1 MIKGFL
7 SHSSSDKELVEAIA
21 EKLGQEQ
28 VFFDK
33 WDLDCGDILPSKL
46 AEGIMDPDS
55 QWFLLIA
62 SENSMASKWVRWELN
77 IAIVRQIQ
85 NDNYR
90 IVVVKIDDCILHP
103 ELTPYLYVDI
113 QNNPQ
118 KVIDDVHKLISTNG
132 QGIIPPAKN
141 WRRPIVD
148 RYEILG
154 AVDKLTSIEGYKV
167 IILWGMYGI
176 GKTTLAEHISDNVF
190 KKKLSTFA
198 LTEGHDLL
206 RLVLEMCVRA
216 KTPIPSSDATDNE
229 IVTHGITA
237 FEELIRCDYIIHF
250 DDAELISDEK
260 RQFRPFFNKLLSVF
274 ANSGDIPPIIIT
286 SSHSPRLAT
295 ELQSIAQPIRVQ
307 GLADEYIISILET
320 WITYSDPE
328 KPLPDKDQLSR
339 VAKELFGYPLAAKL
353 AAYDI
358 VKYSIEQTISDLSY
372 FERIRID
379 IAKQLLGRLTRK
391 LEPLQD
397 EILEVLTV
405 ANTGLSQRDIAV
417 ILSKDPEIIRVSIDG
432 MFNDQLISLER
443 NRLQIIPIIK
453 DYFWKRIYQKQILK
467 SISYKIAIHCQSEI
481 SAYDYCSEDF
491 VHYCSI
497 ACRLFLLSDNREL
510 ANEFMGYFKGEL
522 REAANKLYH
531 AREYQLSLSYI
542 DAWLLISP
550 SDLKAKWLKARCL
563 TRLERLSEA
572 ETVLKELESSHY
584 PSYLVSHAWGLF
596 YKHKN
601 DLGNA
606 LKYFKRGLDDNPTYI
621 ALLRDY
627 GDTLESIGDIDGAY
641 DNLKAAYLLAKRDRF
656 VAPKYA
662 AILVRKGGVDEAIE
676 IMTELS
682 DTYPDE
688 AYFYHRLSTLYS
700 FKGDFP
706 NAYSNAI
713 IAEKLDP
720 KLPEIITHL
729 AALELKRDNLPQVNS
744 LLENLPE
751 HLNMRQ
757 RRVRDTIFA
766 EMLLKEGKLSDARMK
781 LKNYEYT
788 EDTYCAEILARID
801 LIEAQ
806 NFVAKRNWIL
816 AQDRILKGLDIISAT
831 LSNYPKAPSLE
842 ALALQFNRMLEDVKR
857 EIKL

>member
-7 SHSSSDKELVEAIA
+7 SHSSKDKELVEAIA
-21 EKLGQEQ
+21 EKLGKDH

-46 AEGIMDPDS
+46 AEGIMNPDS

-62 SENSMASKWVRWELN
+62 SKDSMASKWVRWELN

-85 NDNYR
+85 NDNFR
-90 IVVVKIDDCILHP
+90 IVVVRIDDCNLHP
-103 ELTPYLYVDI
+103 ELTPYLYVNI

-118 KVIDDVHKLISTNG
+118 KVIEDVHKIISTNG
-132 QGIIPPAKN
+132 QGIIPPAKS

-154 AVDKLTSIEGYKV
+154 TVDKLTSVEGYKV

-190 KKKLSTFA
+190 KKKLTTFV

-206 RLVLEMCVRA
+206 RLVLEMSVRA
-216 KTPIPSSDATDNE
+216 RTPIPPPDATETE
-229 IVTHGITA
+229 IIRHGIVA
-237 FEELIRCDYIIHF
+237 FEELVRRDFIIHF
-250 DDAELISDEK
+250 DDAELITDET
-260 RQFRPFFNKLLSVF
+260 RQFRPFFNTLLAVL
-274 ANSGDIPPIIIT
+274 ANIGDIPPIIIT
-286 SSHSPRLAT
+286 SSHSPRLAA
-295 ELQSIAQPIRVQ
+295 ELQAIAQPVRVQ
-307 GLADEYIISILET
+307 GLGDEYIISILET

-328 KPLPDKDQLSR
+328 KPLPSKEKLTR

-379 IAKQLLGRLTRK
+379 IAKQLLGRLSRK
-391 LEPLQD
+391 LDPLQY
-397 EILEVLTV
+397 EILEILTV
-405 ANTGLSQRDIAV
+405 ANIGLSQRDISV
-417 ILSKDPEIIRVSIDG
+417 ILSKDPEIIRQSIDG

-443 NRLQIIPIIK
+443 NRLQIIPIMK
-453 DYFWKRIYQKQILK
+453 DYFWKRIHQKHILK
-467 SISYKIAIHCQSEI
+467 DISYKIALHCQNQLP
-481 SAYDYCSEDF
+481 AFDYYSEDY

-497 ACRLFLLSDNREL
+497 ACRLFLLSDNKQL
-510 ANEFMGYFKGEL
+510 ATEFMVYFKGEL
-522 REAANKLYH
+522 REAAIKLYH
-531 AREYQLSLSYI
+531 DGEYKLSLNYI
-542 DAWLLISP
+542 DTWLLVSP

-563 TRLERLSEA
+563 TRLERLPEA
-572 ETVLKELESSHY
+572 EMVLKELESSHY
-584 PSYLVSHAWGLF
+584 PSFLVSHAWGLF

-601 DLGNA
+601 EYGNA
-606 LKYFKRGLDDNPTYI
+606 LKYFKRGLDDNPEHI

-627 GDTLESIGDIDGAY
+627 GDTLERVGDIDGAY
-641 DNLKAAYLLAKRDRF
+641 ENLKAAYQLAKRDRY
-656 VAPKYA
+656 VAPKFA
-662 AILVRKGGVDEAIE
+662 AILIRKGRIDEAIE

-706 NAYSNAI
+706 NAYSNANT
-713 IAEKLDP
+713 AEKLNP
-720 KLPEIITHL
+720 KLPEAITHL
-729 AALELKRDNLPQVNS
+729 AALELKRDNLPRVNS
-744 LLENLPE
+744 LLKNLPD
-751 HLNMRQ
+751 HLNLRQ

-766 EMLLKEGKLSDARMK
+766 EMLLKEGNLPEARIK
-781 LKNYEYT
+781 LKNYDYT
-788 EDTYCAEILARID
+788 EDTYCAEILARIE
-801 LIEAQ
+801 LTEASH
-806 NFVAKRNWIL
+806 FISTKSWIL
-816 AQDRILKGLDIISAT
+816 ANERILKGLDIINAT
-831 LSNYPKAPSLE
+831 LSNYPKVPSLE
-842 ALALQFNRMLEDVKR
+842 VLAVQLNRMLDDMKK
-857 EIKL
+857 EIK